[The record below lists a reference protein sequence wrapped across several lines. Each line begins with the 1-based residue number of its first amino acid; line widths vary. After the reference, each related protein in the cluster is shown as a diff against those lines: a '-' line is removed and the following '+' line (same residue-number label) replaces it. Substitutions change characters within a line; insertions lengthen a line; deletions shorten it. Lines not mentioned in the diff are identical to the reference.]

1 MEWESMD
8 PVIYLW
14 GLILM
19 AIGAF
24 WGFVM
29 GRS

>member
-1 MEWESMD
+1 MMWESVD
-8 PVIYLW
+8 PFIYLW

-24 WGFVM
+24 WGFVL
-29 GRS
+29 GEL